1 MQNMRHEKTNKTMKI
16 IEQLNHIGTDQRI
29 AMLIRHSDRDKIPEG
44 EFGNDVLLNEKG
56 ILNALKMGNELSN
69 FNIRKIYTSPVK
81 RCIQTADSIKKGYG
95 KEIQIIESDL
105 LGNPGAYI
113 SEGKDVG
120 VFFMKYGVFKIHE
133 MLLNGIEIA
142 GMNGL
147 EAGSQKLF
155 DFMNRNSNDKE
166 LTLYITHDSLVAF
179 FDSYFNHTKYNKD
192 KWPAY
197 LDGVVLTF

>member
-1 MQNMRHEKTNKTMKI
+1 MQNMCHEKTNKKMKI
-16 IEQLNHIGTDQRI
+16 IEHLNHIRTDQRI

-44 EFGNDVLLNEKG
+44 EFGNEVLLNEKG

-95 KEIQIIESDL
+95 KEIQIIESNL

-113 SEGKDVG
+113 SEGKDAG

-155 DFMNRNSNDKE
+155 DFMNLNSNDKE

-197 LDGVVLTF
+197 LDGVILTF